1 MNEVNIVNLMHF
13 MRLFSIRL
21 RMLGAIGVVL
31 ALLVMVGGSGLWG
44 MQRLSHL
51 GNDFVT
57 HAFAEAQALARM
69 RVALADMSRHEK
81 DMVIQYESPEQMS
94 LARLSW
100 EKSLGL
106 VRGEMAAM
114 LDGDEDEGHS
124 LVRSM
129 DAHLQ
134 AYVGAVEPVIRQIES
149 GAYDSAT
156 EANRMLARAHE
167 TYGHLRRDMGSL
179 EGILNAQADALSAD
193 MTQTSDLTTQLFGV
207 AVLLACLVVVPT
219 TLANMQSICRPLEQA
234 ESLARAIAG
243 GDLTR
248 HIRVEGKD
256 ELTRLTDALGGMQ
269 TSLARIVGEVR
280 QSTEYINTASAEIA
294 SGNQDLSERTEQAAG
309 SLQQTA
315 TSVEQINGTVRQSAD
330 AARQASQMA
339 VANATVAARGGQVVG
354 QVVSTMEDI
363 NRSSQKIGDIIGVID
378 GIAFQTNILALNA
391 AVEAARAGEQG
402 RGFAVVASEVR
413 SLAQRSAQAAR
424 EIKNLIGSS
433 VERVEAGTRL
443 VGEAGSTISEIVS
456 NADKV
461 STFIQDITTAA
472 SEQSQGMDQVNRAV
486 SDLDQMTQQNAALVE
501 QSAAAASS
509 LQEQAQKLA
518 GLVATF
524 RLAPAV

>member
-1 MNEVNIVNLMHF
+1 MHF

-44 MQRLSHL
+44 MQRLSHI
-51 GNDFVT
+51 GHEFVH
-57 HAFAEAQALARM
+57 HAFAETQALARM

-94 LARLSW
+94 LARVRW
-100 EKSLGL
+100 EKSLAM
-106 VRGEMAAM
+106 VRDEMSAM
-114 LDGDEDEGHS
+114 LNGDEDEDNAI
-124 LVRSM
+124 VRSM
-129 DAHLQ
+129 EARLQ

-156 EANRMLARAHE
+156 VANRMLSRAHE
-167 TYGHLRRDMGSL
+167 TYDLLLKDMVSL
-179 EGILNAQADALSAD
+179 DGIINEEADALSAD
-193 MTQTSDLTTQLFGV
+193 IGATSSLTTQIFGV
-207 AVLLACLVVVPT
+207 AVLLACLIVVPT
-219 TLANMQSICRPLEQA
+219 TLANMQSICKPLA
-234 ESLARAIAG
+234 EAETLARAIAG
-243 GDLTR
+243 GDLTS
-248 HIRVEGKD
+248 RVRTEGKD
-256 ELTRLTDALGGMQ
+256 ELTRLTEALGGMQ
-269 TSLARIVGEVR
+269 ASLARIVGEVR

-315 TSVEQINGTVRQSAD
+315 SSVEQINGTVRQSAES
-330 AARQASQMA
+330 ARQASQMA
-339 VANATVAARGGQVVG
+339 VANAQVAARGGEVVRQVVT
-354 QVVSTMEDI
+354 TMEDI

-402 RGFAVVASEVR
+402 RGFAVVAGEVR
-413 SLAQRSAQAAR
+413 NLAQRSAQAAR
-424 EIKNLIGSS
+424 EIKDLIGSS

-472 SEQSQGMDQVNRAV
+472 GEQSQGMDQVNRAV
-486 SDLDQMTQQNAALVE
+486 GDLDQMTQQNAALVE

-524 RLAPAV
+524 RLASA

>member
-1 MNEVNIVNLMHF
+1 MNLMHF

-31 ALLVMVGGSGLWG
+31 ALLVMVGGSGIWG

-51 GNDFVT
+51 GNEFVD
-57 HAFAEAQALARM
+57 HAFAETNALGRM
-69 RVALADMSRHEK
+69 RTALADMSRHEK

-94 LARLSW
+94 LARVRW

-106 VRGEMAAM
+106 LRAEMQTMLAGE
-114 LDGDEDEGHS
+114 DDEDNAI
-124 LVRSM
+124 VRSM
-129 DAHLQ
+129 ESRLQ
-134 AYVGAVEPVIRQIES
+134 AYVGGVEPVIRQIES

-156 EANRMLARAHE
+156 VANRMLGRAHE
-167 TYGHLRRDMGSL
+167 AYDLLLKDMLAL
-179 EGILNAQADALSAD
+179 EGIIMGEADALTTAIH
-193 MTQTSDLTTQLFGV
+193 QTSSTTMQLFGV

-234 ESLARAIAG
+234 EALARSIAG
-243 GDLTR
+243 GDLTGKVNT
-248 HIRVEGKD
+248 HGKD
-256 ELTRLTDALGGMQ
+256 ELTRLTEALGGMQ
-269 TSLARIVGEVR
+269 ASLARIVGEVR

-315 TSVEQINGTVRQSAD
+315 SSVEQINGTVRQSAES
-330 AARQASQMA
+330 ARQASQMA
-339 VANATVAARGGQVVG
+339 VTNAQVAARGGEVVR

-402 RGFAVVASEVR
+402 RGFAVVAGEVR

-424 EIKNLIGSS
+424 EIKGLIGSS

-472 SEQSQGMDQVNRAV
+472 GEQSQGMDQVNRAV
-486 SDLDQMTQQNAALVE
+486 GDLDQMTQQNAALVE
-501 QSAAAASS
+501 QSAAAAAS

-524 RLAPAV
+524 RLSAAA